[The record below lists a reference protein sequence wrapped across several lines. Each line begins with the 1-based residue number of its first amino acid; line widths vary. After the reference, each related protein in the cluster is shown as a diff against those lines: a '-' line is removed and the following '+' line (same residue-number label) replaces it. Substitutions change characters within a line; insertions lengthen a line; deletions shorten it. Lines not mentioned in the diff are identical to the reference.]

1 MSIHKTYSLRV
12 LLLSLILIFCQQG
25 FVLGQSNNS
34 TIFRFL
40 DVTPSA
46 QAAAIGGNHP
56 GIYAA
61 DYSLMHLNPAYLGG
75 SQTGDVSATFVN
87 YLADA
92 RMGFL
97 NSAWKLDD
105 KQRIGA
111 GIRFLSYGD
120 LDHFD
125 EDGNKLGDLNAI
137 DLALTGAY
145 AINFAPKWNAG
156 ATFDLI
162 HSSYLEYRSNAV
174 AVSGGLYYKNSDEDF
189 SFGISIRNLGTQ
201 ISTFDDTRE
210 PMPLDI
216 SAGITKKPEGFP
228 AKISVTLRRLNDWDM
243 RSVGEDSRPDIVQN
257 ILRHVLIGGEVD
269 MSSNFRLR
277 IGYNHYLHELNKVNE
292 NFDFAGYAAGVGIT
306 IKDFIVDISR
316 HSYSESGGI
325 VQISIKTEL

>member
-1 MSIHKTYSLRV
+1 MRV
-12 LLLSLILIFCQQG
+12 LLLSLILFFCQQG
-25 FVLGQSNNS
+25 IVYSQSNNS

-46 QAAAIGGNHP
+46 HAAALGGNHP
-56 GIYAA
+56 GIYNA
-61 DYSLMHLNPAYLGG
+61 DYSLLHLNPAYLGQ
-75 SQTGDVSATFVN
+75 SQTGDISATFVN

-97 NSAWKLDD
+97 NSARKLDD
-105 KQRIGA
+105 KQLIGA

-120 LDHFD
+120 LDHLD
-125 EDGNKLGDLNAI
+125 EDGNKLGNLNAI
-137 DLALTGAY
+137 DIALTGAY
-145 AINFAPKWNAG
+145 AINFVPRWSAG

-162 HSSYLEYRSNAV
+162 HSSYSEYRSNAV
-174 AVSGGLYYKNSDEDF
+174 AVSGGLYYKNSEKDF

-201 ISTFDDTRE
+201 VSTFNDTRE
-210 PMPLDI
+210 PMPLDV

-228 AKISVTLRRLNDWDM
+228 AKISLTLRRINDWDM
-243 RSVGEDSRPDIVQN
+243 RSVGENSKPDLFQN
-257 ILRHVLIGGEVD
+257 ILRHVLVGGEVD
-269 MSSNFRLR
+269 MSSNFRFR

-306 IKDFIVDISR
+306 VRDFIVDISR

-325 VQISIKTEL
+325 VQISIKTKI